1 MKTRYKKAEG
11 FEPSVFFLMRA
22 LSKYDIMLGKEGERV
37 TFEDRARQKVDAGRF
52 VKLKVKV

>member
-1 MKTRYKKAEG
+1 
-11 FEPSVFFLMRA
+11 MRA